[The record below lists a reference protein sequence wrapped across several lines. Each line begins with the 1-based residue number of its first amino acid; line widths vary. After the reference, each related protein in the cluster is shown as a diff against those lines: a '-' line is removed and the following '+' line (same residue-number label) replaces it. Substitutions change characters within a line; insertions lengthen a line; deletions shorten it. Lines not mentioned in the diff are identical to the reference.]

1 MKSEIE
7 TLQPEAVWRHFSAI
21 CKIPRPSGH
30 LEKITQYIL
39 DFGKNLGLETV
50 LDEAGNVLIRK
61 PATPGMENRKP
72 VVLQGH
78 MDMVPQKN
86 ADKVHNFETDP
97 ITSYIDGEWVTANGT
112 TLGADNG
119 IGISSILAIL
129 ESETLKH
136 GPLEALF
143 TYDEETGMYYLKS
156 RYYQP
161 EICRFISADVYIAT
175 DSEQEG
181 ELYMSCAGGIDLTA
195 SFRYK
200 DEPYIPEN
208 EIALEIIVSGLK
220 GGHSGVDIHLG
231 RANANKLLF
240 RFLKHAV
247 QEYDARLAWVSGGNL
262 RNAIPREAEAVV
274 TIPAEYKSDF
284 LDEVADFEA
293 LYIHEYGLIEDDLT
307 LTAEETGLP
316 DFLIPEPIQDD
327 LINAVVGCRNG
338 VARMIPGVPEVV
350 ETSSNLAIV
359 RSSEGSI
366 EVLILIR
373 SSSESMKQALVS
385 SLESVFL
392 LAGAKVE
399 TSGDYP
405 GWEPNL
411 NSPVLK
417 VAKDVHKKVLGFDPE
432 VKIMHAGLE
441 CGIIGAAYPNLDMIS
456 FGPTIKFPHSPDE
469 RVNIASVEHF
479 WNFLTNLVENI
490 PAR

>member
-50 LDEAGNVLIRK
+50 LDKAGNVLIRK

-97 ITSYIDGEWVTANGT
+97 ITSYIDGEWVTANDT

-143 TYDEETGMYYLKS
+143 TYDEETGMYGALGL
-156 RYYQP
+156 QP
-161 EICRFISADVYIAT
+161 DLLQAEILLNT

-208 EIALEIIVSGLK
+208 EIALKIIVSGLK

-307 LTAEETGLP
+307 LTAEEIGLP

-479 WNFLTNLVENI
+479 WTFLTNLIENI
-490 PAR
+490 PVR

>member
-1 MKSEIE
+1 
-7 TLQPEAVWRHFSAI
+7 
-21 CKIPRPSGH
+21 
-30 LEKITQYIL
+30 
-39 DFGKNLGLETV
+39 
-50 LDEAGNVLIRK
+50 
-61 PATPGMENRKP
+61 
-72 VVLQGH
+72 

-143 TYDEETGMYYLKS
+143 TYDEETGMYGALGL
-156 RYYQP
+156 QP
-161 EICRFISADVYIAT
+161 DLLQAEILLNT

-208 EIALEIIVSGLK
+208 EIALKIIVSGLK

-247 QEYDARLAWVSGGNL
+247 QEYDARLVWVSGGNL

-284 LDEVADFEA
+284 LDEVANFEA

>member
-1 MKSEIE
+1 
-7 TLQPEAVWRHFSAI
+7 
-21 CKIPRPSGH
+21 
-30 LEKITQYIL
+30 
-39 DFGKNLGLETV
+39 
-50 LDEAGNVLIRK
+50 
-61 PATPGMENRKP
+61 MENRKP

-143 TYDEETGMYYLKS
+143 TYDEETGMYGALGL
-156 RYYQP
+156 QP
-161 EICRFISADVYIAT
+161 DLLQAEILLNT

-208 EIALEIIVSGLK
+208 EIALKIIVSGLK

>member
-50 LDEAGNVLIRK
+50 LDKAGNVLIRK

-143 TYDEETGMYYLKS
+143 TYDEETGMYGALGL
-156 RYYQP
+156 QP
-161 EICRFISADVYIAT
+161 DLLQAEILLNT

-208 EIALEIIVSGLK
+208 EIALKIIVSGLK

-417 VAKDVHKKVLGFDPE
+417 AL
-432 VKIMHAGLE
+432 
-441 CGIIGAAYPNLDMIS
+441 
-456 FGPTIKFPHSPDE
+456 
-469 RVNIASVEHF
+469 
-479 WNFLTNLVENI
+479 LVRHI
-490 PAR
+490 LI

>member
-143 TYDEETGMYYLKS
+143 TYDEETGMYGALGL
-156 RYYQP
+156 QP
-161 EICRFISADVYIAT
+161 DLLQAEILLNT

-208 EIALEIIVSGLK
+208 EIALKIIVSGLK

-411 NSPVLK
+411 NYRCLRWQKMYIRKYWDLILK
-417 VAKDVHKKVLGFDPE
+417 
-432 VKIMHAGLE
+432 
-441 CGIIGAAYPNLDMIS
+441 
-456 FGPTIKFPHSPDE
+456 
-469 RVNIASVEHF
+469 
-479 WNFLTNLVENI
+479 
-490 PAR
+490 

>member
-50 LDEAGNVLIRK
+50 LDKAGNVLIRK
-61 PATPGMENRKP
+61 PATSGMENRKP

-97 ITSYIDGEWVTANGT
+97 ITSYIDGEWVTANDT

-143 TYDEETGMYYLKS
+143 TYDEETGMYGALGL
-156 RYYQP
+156 QP
-161 EICRFISADVYIAT
+161 DLLQAEILLNT

-208 EIALEIIVSGLK
+208 EIALKIIVSGLK

-441 CGIIGAAYPNLDMIS
+441 CDIIGAAYPNLDMIS

>member
-1 MKSEIE
+1 MKSEIAA
-7 TLQPEAVWRHFSAI
+7 LQPEAVWRHFNAI
-21 CKIPRPSGH
+21 CEIPRPSGH

-97 ITSYIDGEWVTANGT
+97 INSYIDGNWVTADGT

-143 TYDEETGMYYLKS
+143 TYDEETGMYGALGL
-156 RYYQP
+156 QP
-161 EICRFISADVYIAT
+161 DLLQAEILLNT

-181 ELYMSCAGGIDLTA
+181 ELYMSCAGGIDLAA
-195 SFRYK
+195 SFKYK

-208 EIALEIIVSGLK
+208 EIALKIIISGLK

-262 RNAIPREAEAVV
+262 RNAIPREAEAII

-284 LDEVADFEA
+284 LDEVTDFEA
-293 LYIHEYGLIEDDLT
+293 LYIHEYGLIEDDLA
-307 LTAEETGLP
+307 LTAEETELP

-417 VAKDVHKKVLGFDPE
+417 VAKDVHRKVLGFDPE

-456 FGPTIKFPHSPDE
+456 FGPTIKYPHSPDE

>member
-97 ITSYIDGEWVTANGT
+97 INSYIDGEWVTANGT

-143 TYDEETGMYYLKS
+143 TYDEETGMYGALGL
-156 RYYQP
+156 QP
-161 EICRFISADVYIAT
+161 DLLQAEILLNT

-181 ELYMSCAGGIDLTA
+181 ELYMSCAGGIDLAA
-195 SFRYK
+195 SFKYK

-208 EIALEIIVSGLK
+208 EIALKIVISGLK

-338 VARMIPGVPEVV
+338 VARMIPGVPGVV

-366 EVLILIR
+366 EILILIR

-399 TSGDYP
+399 TGGDYP

-417 VAKDVHKKVLGFDPE
+417 VAKDIHKKVLGFDPE

-479 WNFLTNLVENI
+479 WNFLTNLIENI
-490 PAR
+490 PVR

>member
-39 DFGKNLGLETV
+39 DFGKNLGLETI

-97 ITSYIDGEWVTANGT
+97 INSYIDGEWVTANGT

-143 TYDEETGMYYLKS
+143 TYDEETGMYGALGL
-156 RYYQP
+156 QP
-161 EICRFISADVYIAT
+161 DLLQAEILLNT

-208 EIALEIIVSGLK
+208 EIALKIVISGLK

-338 VARMIPGVPEVV
+338 AARMIPGVPGVV

-359 RSSEGSI
+359 RSSESSI
-366 EVLILIR
+366 EILILIR

-417 VAKDVHKKVLGFDPE
+417 VAKDIHKKVLGFDPE

-479 WNFLTNLVENI
+479 WNFLTNLIENI
-490 PAR
+490 PVR

>member
-1 MKSEIE
+1 
-7 TLQPEAVWRHFSAI
+7 
-21 CKIPRPSGH
+21 
-30 LEKITQYIL
+30 
-39 DFGKNLGLETV
+39 
-50 LDEAGNVLIRK
+50 
-61 PATPGMENRKP
+61 MENRKG
-72 VVLQGH
+72 VILQAH

-143 TYDEETGMYYLKS
+143 TYDEETGMYGALGL
-156 RYYQP
+156 QP
-161 EICRFISADVYIAT
+161 DLLQAEILLNT

>member
-39 DFGKNLGLETV
+39 DFGKNLGLETI

-97 ITSYIDGEWVTANGT
+97 INSYIDGEWVTANGT

-143 TYDEETGMYYLKS
+143 TYDEETGMYGALGL
-156 RYYQP
+156 QP
-161 EICRFISADVYIAT
+161 DLLQAEILLNT

-208 EIALEIIVSGLK
+208 EIALKIVISGLK

-338 VARMIPGVPEVV
+338 AARMIPGVPGVV

-366 EVLILIR
+366 EILILIR

-417 VAKDVHKKVLGFDPE
+417 VAKDIHKKVLGFDPE

-441 CGIIGAAYPNLDMIS
+441 CGIIGATYPNLDMIS

-479 WNFLTNLVENI
+479 WNFLTNLIENI
-490 PAR
+490 PVR

>member
-1 MKSEIE
+1 MKSEIAA
-7 TLQPEAVWRHFSAI
+7 LQPEAVWRHFNAI
-21 CKIPRPSGH
+21 CEIPRPSGH

-97 ITSYIDGEWVTANGT
+97 INSYIDGNWVTADGT

-143 TYDEETGMYYLKS
+143 TYDEETGMYGALGL
-156 RYYQP
+156 QP
-161 EICRFISADVYIAT
+161 DLLQAEILLNT

-181 ELYMSCAGGIDLTA
+181 ELYMSCAGGIDLAA
-195 SFRYK
+195 SFKYK

-208 EIALEIIVSGLK
+208 EIALKIIISGLK

-262 RNAIPREAEAVV
+262 RNAIPREAEAII

-284 LDEVADFEA
+284 LDEVTDFEA
-293 LYIHEYGLIEDDLT
+293 LYIHEYGLIEDDLA
-307 LTAEETGLP
+307 LTAEETELP

-327 LINAVVGCRNG
+327 LINAVVGCCNG

-417 VAKDVHKKVLGFDPE
+417 VAKDVHRKVLGFDPE

-456 FGPTIKFPHSPDE
+456 FGPTIKYPHSPDE

>member
-39 DFGKNLGLETV
+39 DFGKNLGLETI

-143 TYDEETGMYYLKS
+143 TYDEETGMYGALGL
-156 RYYQP
+156 QP
-161 EICRFISADVYIAT
+161 DLLQAEILLNT

-181 ELYMSCAGGIDLTA
+181 ELYMSCAGGIDLAA
-195 SFRYK
+195 SFKYK

-208 EIALEIIVSGLK
+208 EIALKIVISGLK

-338 VARMIPGVPEVV
+338 VARMIPGVPGVV

-366 EVLILIR
+366 EILILIR

-417 VAKDVHKKVLGFDPE
+417 VAKDIHKKVLGFDPE

-441 CGIIGAAYPNLDMIS
+441 CGIIGATYPNLDMIS

-479 WNFLTNLVENI
+479 WNFLTNLIENI
-490 PAR
+490 PVR

>member
-50 LDEAGNVLIRK
+50 LDKAGNVLIRK

-143 TYDEETGMYYLKS
+143 TYDEETGMYGALGL
-156 RYYQP
+156 QP
-161 EICRFISADVYIAT
+161 DLLQAEILLNT

-208 EIALEIIVSGLK
+208 EIALKIIVSGLK

-417 VAKDVHKKVLGFDPE
+417 VAKDVHKKVLG
-432 VKIMHAGLE
+432 
-441 CGIIGAAYPNLDMIS
+441 IS
-456 FGPTIKFPHSPDE
+456 
-469 RVNIASVEHF
+469 
-479 WNFLTNLVENI
+479 
-490 PAR
+490 

>member
-1 MKSEIE
+1 
-7 TLQPEAVWRHFSAI
+7 
-21 CKIPRPSGH
+21 
-30 LEKITQYIL
+30 
-39 DFGKNLGLETV
+39 
-50 LDEAGNVLIRK
+50 
-61 PATPGMENRKP
+61 MENRKP

-143 TYDEETGMYYLKS
+143 TYDEETGMYGALGL
-156 RYYQP
+156 QP
-161 EICRFISADVYIAT
+161 DLLQAEILLNT

>member
-143 TYDEETGMYYLKS
+143 TYDEETGMYGALGL
-156 RYYQP
+156 QP
-161 EICRFISADVYIAT
+161 DLLQAEILLNT

-208 EIALEIIVSGLK
+208 EIALKIIVSGLK

-441 CGIIGAAYPNLDMIS
+441 CGIIGAAL
-456 FGPTIKFPHSPDE
+456 
-469 RVNIASVEHF
+469 
-479 WNFLTNLVENI
+479 LVRHI
-490 PAR
+490 LI

>member
-1 MKSEIE
+1 MKSEIAA
-7 TLQPEAVWRHFSAI
+7 LQPEAVWRHFNAI
-21 CKIPRPSGH
+21 CEIPRPSGH

-97 ITSYIDGEWVTANGT
+97 INSYIDGNWVTADGT

-143 TYDEETGMYYLKS
+143 TYDEETGMYGALGL
-156 RYYQP
+156 QP
-161 EICRFISADVYIAT
+161 DLLQAEILLNT

-181 ELYMSCAGGIDLTA
+181 ELYMSCAGGIDLAA
-195 SFRYK
+195 SFKYK

-208 EIALEIIVSGLK
+208 EIALKIIISGLK

-262 RNAIPREAEAVV
+262 RNAIPREAEAII

-284 LDEVADFEA
+284 LDEVTDFEA
-293 LYIHEYGLIEDDLT
+293 LYIHEYGLIEDDLA

-456 FGPTIKFPHSPDE
+456 FGPTIKYPHSPDE

-490 PAR
+490 SAR

>member
-1 MKSEIE
+1 MKSEIAA
-7 TLQPEAVWRHFSAI
+7 LQPEAVWRHFNAI
-21 CKIPRPSGH
+21 CEIPRPSGH

-97 ITSYIDGEWVTANGT
+97 INSYIDGNWVTADGT

-143 TYDEETGMYYLKS
+143 TYDEETGMYGALGL
-156 RYYQP
+156 QP
-161 EICRFISADVYIAT
+161 DLLQAEILLNT

-181 ELYMSCAGGIDLTA
+181 ELYMSCAGGIDLAA
-195 SFRYK
+195 SFKYK

-208 EIALEIIVSGLK
+208 EIALKIIISGLK

-262 RNAIPREAEAVV
+262 RNAIPREAEAII

-284 LDEVADFEA
+284 LDEVPDFEA
-293 LYIHEYGLIEDDLT
+293 LYIHEYGLIEDDLA

-456 FGPTIKFPHSPDE
+456 FGPTIKYPHSPDE

>member
-50 LDEAGNVLIRK
+50 LDKAGNVLIRK

-143 TYDEETGMYYLKS
+143 TYDEETGMYGALGL
-156 RYYQP
+156 QP
-161 EICRFISADVYIAT
+161 DLLQAEILLNT

-208 EIALEIIVSGLK
+208 EIALKIIVSGLK

-350 ETSSNLAIV
+350 
-359 RSSEGSI
+359 
-366 EVLILIR
+366 
-373 SSSESMKQALVS
+373 
-385 SLESVFL
+385 
-392 LAGAKVE
+392 
-399 TSGDYP
+399 
-405 GWEPNL
+405 
-411 NSPVLK
+411 
-417 VAKDVHKKVLGFDPE
+417 
-432 VKIMHAGLE
+432 
-441 CGIIGAAYPNLDMIS
+441 
-456 FGPTIKFPHSPDE
+456 
-469 RVNIASVEHF
+469 
-479 WNFLTNLVENI
+479 
-490 PAR
+490 

>member
-50 LDEAGNVLIRK
+50 LDKAGNVLIRK
-61 PATPGMENRKP
+61 PATSGMENRKP

-97 ITSYIDGEWVTANGT
+97 ITSYIDGEWVTANDT

-143 TYDEETGMYYLKS
+143 TYDEETGMYGALGL
-156 RYYQP
+156 QP
-161 EICRFISADVYIAT
+161 DLLQAEILLNT

-200 DEPYIPEN
+200 DEPYILEN
-208 EIALEIIVSGLK
+208 EIALKIIASGLK

>member
-1 MKSEIE
+1 
-7 TLQPEAVWRHFSAI
+7 
-21 CKIPRPSGH
+21 
-30 LEKITQYIL
+30 
-39 DFGKNLGLETV
+39 
-50 LDEAGNVLIRK
+50 
-61 PATPGMENRKP
+61 MENRKP

-143 TYDEETGMYYLKS
+143 TYDEETGMYGALGL
-156 RYYQP
+156 QP
-161 EICRFISADVYIAT
+161 DLLQAEILLNT

-208 EIALEIIVSGLK
+208 EIALKIIVSGLK

-307 LTAEETGLP
+307 LIAEETGLP

>member
-97 ITSYIDGEWVTANGT
+97 INSYIDGEWVTANGT

-143 TYDEETGMYYLKS
+143 TYDEETGMYGALGL
-156 RYYQP
+156 QP
-161 EICRFISADVYIAT
+161 DLLQAEILLNT

-181 ELYMSCAGGIDLTA
+181 ELYMSCAGGIDLAA
-195 SFRYK
+195 SFKYK

-208 EIALEIIVSGLK
+208 EIALKIVISGLK

-307 LTAEETGLP
+307 LTAEETGLL

-366 EVLILIR
+366 EILILIR

-417 VAKDVHKKVLGFDPE
+417 VAKDIHKKVLGFDPE

-479 WNFLTNLVENI
+479 WNFLTNLIENI
-490 PAR
+490 PVR

>member
-1 MKSEIE
+1 MKSEIAA
-7 TLQPEAVWRHFSAI
+7 LQPEAVWRHFNAI

-97 ITSYIDGEWVTANGT
+97 INSYIDGNWVTADGT

-143 TYDEETGMYYLKS
+143 TYDEETGMYGALGL
-156 RYYQP
+156 QP
-161 EICRFISADVYIAT
+161 DLLQAEILLNT

-181 ELYMSCAGGIDLTA
+181 ELYMSCAGGIDLAA
-195 SFRYK
+195 SFKYK

-208 EIALEIIVSGLK
+208 EIALKIVISGLK

-240 RFLKHAV
+240 RFLKYAV

-262 RNAIPREAEAVV
+262 RNAIPREAEAII

-284 LDEVADFEA
+284 LDEVTDFEA
-293 LYIHEYGLIEDDLT
+293 LYIHEYGLIEDDLA
-307 LTAEETGLP
+307 LTAEETELP

-456 FGPTIKFPHSPDE
+456 FGPTIKYPHSPDE

>member
-50 LDEAGNVLIRK
+50 LDKAGNVLIRK

-97 ITSYIDGEWVTANGT
+97 ITFYIDGEWVKANGT

-136 GPLEALF
+136 GPLEALI
-143 TYDEETGMYYLKS
+143 TYDEETGMYGALGL
-156 RYYQP
+156 QP
-161 EICRFISADVYIAT
+161 DLLQAEILLNT

-208 EIALEIIVSGLK
+208 EIALKIIVSGLK

-338 VARMIPGVPEVV
+338 VARMIPGVSEVV

>member
-97 ITSYIDGEWVTANGT
+97 INSYIDGEWVTANGT

-143 TYDEETGMYYLKS
+143 TYDEETGMYGALGL
-156 RYYQP
+156 QP
-161 EICRFISADVYIAT
+161 DLLQAEILLNT

-181 ELYMSCAGGIDLTA
+181 ELYMSCAGGIDLAA
-195 SFRYK
+195 SFKYK

-208 EIALEIIVSGLK
+208 EIALKIVISGLK

-338 VARMIPGVPEVV
+338 VARMIPGVPGVV

-366 EVLILIR
+366 EILILIR

-385 SLESVFL
+385 SLESVVL

-417 VAKDVHKKVLGFDPE
+417 VAKDIHKKVLGFDPE

-479 WNFLTNLVENI
+479 WNFLTNLIENI
-490 PAR
+490 PVR

>member
-143 TYDEETGMYYLKS
+143 TYDEETGMYGALGL
-156 RYYQP
+156 QP
-161 EICRFISADVYIAT
+161 DLLQAEILLNT

-181 ELYMSCAGGIDLTA
+181 ELYMSCAGGIDLAA
-195 SFRYK
+195 SFKYK

-208 EIALEIIVSGLK
+208 EIALKIVISGLK

-338 VARMIPGVPEVV
+338 VARMIPGVPGVV

-366 EVLILIR
+366 EILILIR

-417 VAKDVHKKVLGFDPE
+417 VAKDIHKKVLGFDPE

-441 CGIIGAAYPNLDMIS
+441 CGIIGATYPNLDMIS

-479 WNFLTNLVENI
+479 WNFLTNLIENI
-490 PAR
+490 PVR

>member
-97 ITSYIDGEWVTANGT
+97 INSYIDGEWVTANGT

-136 GPLEALF
+136 GPLEAL
-143 TYDEETGMYYLKS
+143 TGMYGALGL
-156 RYYQP
+156 QP
-161 EICRFISADVYIAT
+161 DLLQAEILLNT

-181 ELYMSCAGGIDLTA
+181 ELYMSCAGGIDLAA
-195 SFRYK
+195 SFKYK

-208 EIALEIIVSGLK
+208 EIALKIVISGLK

-366 EVLILIR
+366 EILILIR

-417 VAKDVHKKVLGFDPE
+417 VAKDIHKKVLGFDPE

-479 WNFLTNLVENI
+479 WNFLTNLIENI
-490 PAR
+490 PVR

>member
-1 MKSEIE
+1 MKSEIT
-7 TLQPEAVWRHFSAI
+7 TLQPEAVWRHFNAI

-30 LEKITQYIL
+30 LVGITQYIMN
-39 DFGKNLGLETV
+39 FGNTLGLETI
-50 LDEAGNVLIRK
+50 LDKAGNVLIRK

-86 ADKVHNFETDP
+86 ADTVHNFETDP
-97 ITSYIDGEWVTANGT
+97 IEAYIDGDWVTANKT

-119 IGISSILAIL
+119 IGISSILAVL
-129 ESETLKH
+129 ESKTLAH

-143 TYDEETGMYYLKS
+143 TYDEETGMSGALGLNPDLL
-156 RYYQP
+156 QA
-161 EICRFISADVYIAT
+161 EILLNT

-181 ELYMSCAGGIDLTA
+181 ELYMSCAGGINLTA

-200 DEPYIPEN
+200 DEPYVPED
-208 EIALEIIVSGLK
+208 EIALKIVVSGLK

-240 RFLKHAV
+240 RFLKYAV
-247 QEYDARLAWVSGGNL
+247 QEYDARLASVSGGTL
-262 RNAIPREAEAVV
+262 RNAIPREAEAII
-274 TIPAEYKSDF
+274 TIPSEYKNDF
-284 LDEVADFEA
+284 LDEIADFEA
-293 LYIHEYGLIEDDLT
+293 LYIHEYGFVEDDLT
-307 LTAEETGLP
+307 MVAEEVALP
-316 DFLIPEPIQDD
+316 ATLIPEPIQDD

-338 VARMIPGVPEVV
+338 VARMIPEVPEVV

-359 RSSEGSI
+359 HSSEGLI
-366 EVLILIR
+366 EILILVR
-373 SSSESMKQALVS
+373 SSSESMKQALTS
-385 SLESVFL
+385 SLESVFS

-417 VAKDVHKKVLGFDPE
+417 VAKEVHKKVLGSDPE

-441 CGIIGAAYPNLDMIS
+441 CGIIGALYPNLDMIS

-469 RVNIASVEHF
+469 KVNIASVERF
-479 WNFLTNLVENI
+479 WKFLVTLLENI
-490 PAR
+490 PVR